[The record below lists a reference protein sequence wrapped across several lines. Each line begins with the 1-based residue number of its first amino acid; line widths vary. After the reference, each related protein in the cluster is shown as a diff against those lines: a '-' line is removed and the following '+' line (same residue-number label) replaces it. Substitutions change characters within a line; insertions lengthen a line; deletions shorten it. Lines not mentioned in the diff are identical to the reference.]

1 MYKIVQN
8 DKVIDVVSYPY
19 FVKFTPAGH
28 IVVTDASSAEGIVGS
43 DEKTIYSFR
52 PVNIKRVSGVVSII
66 KLETLEEF
74 NRLKDLLNSNQEIS
88 ADESALAE
96 AKKDTISRLSSIC
109 KNLITAGFSIKLS
122 DGCEHHFKLTTE
134 DQLNLM
140 MIENQINA
148 GVETFIYH
156 ATEEPCKFFSRD
168 DMIRIIKASN
178 RFTLYHTTYFNA
190 AKQYIKTLTSIDE
203 VRRFAYGMDVSSII
217 DDVVLKQIL
226 KNGGS
231 VE

>member
-1 MYKIVQN
+1 MYKIIQH
-8 DKVIDVVSYPY
+8 DKVIDVVYYPY

-43 DEKTIYSFR
+43 DNKTIYSFKH
-52 PVNIKRVSGVVSII
+52 VTNKRVSGTASIV
-66 KLETLEEF
+66 KLKTVEEF
-74 NRLKDLLNSNQEIS
+74 NRLKDLLNSKQEIS

-96 AKKDTISRLSSIC
+96 AKRDTISRLSAIC

-122 DGCEHHFKLTTE
+122 DGSEHHFKLTTE

-148 GVETFIYH
+148 GVETFVYH
-156 ATEEPCKFFSRD
+156 ATEEPCKFFTKD
-168 DMIRIIKASN
+168 DMIRIIKAFN
-178 RFTLYHTTYFNA
+178 RFTLYHTTYFNV
-190 AKQYIKTLTSIDE
+190 AKQYVKTLTSIDE
-203 VRRFAYGMDVSSII
+203 VRQFAYGMDVSSVVS
-217 DDVVLKQIL
+217 DVVLKQIL